1 MIHFGDVTVE
11 RSGDTFV
18 YKRGENSLVNWTI
31 GGDDLNEEDYEF
43 VDNWEEGS
51 TMFSFIAGNI
61 TVYVDMRNGVH
72 SFQSENYT
80 FQVEIAKRFDN
91 QSEVIHCIIDSK
103 DKSLSSVASHVYEDG
118 INLHDGCSWDL
129 VGNGKLV
136 CVIGKRTVIMDGEF
150 KGSEFNGTWSYKG
163 DDHNTHTLK
172 GTFKKVGEVWRPK
185 PGSVMKSYAT
195 DFASDTNSCIYV
207 VGDREDDGYFCVEET
222 FILKGKR
229 KDGCLNGEY
238 DAYMP
243 NDLLK
248 LLKYID
254 QSDSQ
259 NLLYIDAKEK
269 GMQFKVSYKYNQLVT
284 VSNYQKTVDGKIW
297 LFSYKNGHRTVT
309 IDSIRYEDS
318 FPAPKR
324 IRDVT
329 RTFSIHGKEG
339 YQEEDGVR
347 ITGLWDSQF
356 VKGRIVFPNGVLAE
370 GRFDRVTKQPQGKC
384 TFLEQE
390 KMLFQLEYNN
400 PYVVFDWMENGYQF
414 HGEYLFSL
422 WKSDSR
428 SNKDNQPD
436 RLWLSFLSTLAKQ
449 GVTFTERYENAIVS
463 NVEKKWREMTLFRKD
478 FLRSECEEFLKSYC
492 ANCYYSKRVLKLLN
506 RTSSALMTL
515 KYGRIDPVVPK
526 WADSYYPHG
535 SALYSDNKKTFF
547 FYGKETILKEEKEEG
562 GIQLGSFTVHQ
573 LTHPKN
579 RCEENLMYPGSERR
593 YEEYSVCRRGFC
605 DEMVNRDRS
614 SFKDGYGFNVYRGKG
629 EIKGD
634 EFVMVE
640 GTVRVVF
647 GEYVLKMEYNQVKDP
662 EKTEFELVEEKQDDA
677 KGGINSHLVTY
688 KGLLEFENGIPIR
701 CKGRGCFQRG
711 KARYD
716 GFFSDNEILCCRVYS
731 SGVLQF
737 GGTVSIKS
745 WTSLYGMKYNMHALG
760 GNGHY
765 LKISDDWTKV
775 EVDSHFDDTCPLFH
789 HRFICIQ
796 GKDEKDPY
804 ILVVD
809 KNDTVQYDLSNKT
822 VTFAGTN
829 VIEYSSLKSFSLP
842 SLCE

>member
-18 YKRGENSLVNWTI
+18 YKRGENSLIDWTI
-31 GGDDLNEEDYEF
+31 GCDTPRKHSFTFMKNWKKGDE
-43 VDNWEEGS
+43 S
-51 TMFSFIAGNI
+51 FSFSAGNSR
-61 TVYVDMRNGVH
+61 VDVDMRNGTH
-72 SFQSENYT
+72 CFRWEDYK
-80 FQVEIAKRFDN
+80 FQVIIAKHSD
-91 QSEVIHCIIDSK
+91 EVSHFIIDEGTAFNR
-103 DKSLSSVASHVYEDG
+103 VASRVYEGGAILKEDY
-118 INLHDGCSWDL
+118 SWIP
-129 VGNGKLV
+129 VGEGKLV
-136 CVIGKRTVIMDGEF
+136 CVIGNRNGIIDGVF
-150 KGSEFNGTWSYKG
+150 QGSECKGTWSYKG

-207 VGDREDDGYFCVEET
+207 VGDRDNDGYFCVEET
-222 FILKGKR
+222 YILKGKR
-229 KDGCLNGEY
+229 RNGYLDGEY

-269 GMQFKVSYKYNQLVT
+269 GMEFKVSYKCNQLES

-297 LFSYKNGHRTVT
+297 MISYKNGYRTVT
-309 IDSIRYEDS
+309 IDSISYEDS
-318 FPAPKR
+318 FSVPKR

-356 VKGRIVFPNGVLAE
+356 VKGRIVFPNGVLVE

-449 GVTFTERYENAIVS
+449 GVTFTERYENAAVS
-463 NVEKKWREMTLFRKD
+463 NAEKKWMEMTLFRKE

-535 SALYSDNKKTFF
+535 SASYSGNKKTFF

-562 GIQLGSFTVHQ
+562 GRQLGSFTVHQ
-573 LTHPKN
+573 LTHPTN
-579 RCEENLMYPGSERR
+579 RLEENLMYPGNERR
-593 YEEYSVCRRGFC
+593 YEEYSVCRRGLC
-605 DEMVNRDRS
+605 DGMANKDRS

-647 GEYVLKMEYNQVKDP
+647 GQYVLKMQYNQVEDP
-662 EKTEFELVEEKQDDA
+662 KKTEYELVEEKQNDA
-677 KGGINSHLVTY
+677 KGGTDSQLVTY

-701 CKGRGCFQRG
+701 CKGRGCFQVG
-711 KARYD
+711 EDMYT
-716 GFFSDNEILCCRVYS
+716 GFFTDSEILCCRLYS

-745 WTSLYGMKYNMHALG
+745 MESLYGLDFSNYALG

-765 LKISDDWTKV
+765 WKISDDWTKV
-775 EVDSHFDDTCPLFH
+775 EMDSQLDNTCPLFH

-796 GKDEKDPY
+796 GEEGGDPY
-804 ILVVD
+804 VLVVD
-809 KNDTVQYDLSNKT
+809 KDDKVQYDLSNKT

-829 VIEYSSLKSFSLP
+829 VIPYSSLKSFSLP

>member
-1 MIHFGDVTVE
+1 
-11 RSGDTFV
+11 
-18 YKRGENSLVNWTI
+18 
-31 GGDDLNEEDYEF
+31 
-43 VDNWEEGS
+43 
-51 TMFSFIAGNI
+51 
-61 TVYVDMRNGVH
+61 
-72 SFQSENYT
+72 
-80 FQVEIAKRFDN
+80 
-91 QSEVIHCIIDSK
+91 
-103 DKSLSSVASHVYEDG
+103 
-118 INLHDGCSWDL
+118 
-129 VGNGKLV
+129 
-136 CVIGKRTVIMDGEF
+136 
-150 KGSEFNGTWSYKG
+150 
-163 DDHNTHTLK
+163 
-172 GTFKKVGEVWRPK
+172 
-185 PGSVMKSYAT
+185 
-195 DFASDTNSCIYV
+195 
-207 VGDREDDGYFCVEET
+207 
-222 FILKGKR
+222 
-229 KDGCLNGEY
+229 
-238 DAYMP
+238 
-243 NDLLK
+243 
-248 LLKYID
+248 
-254 QSDSQ
+254 
-259 NLLYIDAKEK
+259 
-269 GMQFKVSYKYNQLVT
+269 
-284 VSNYQKTVDGKIW
+284 
-297 LFSYKNGHRTVT
+297 
-309 IDSIRYEDS
+309 
-318 FPAPKR
+318 
-324 IRDVT
+324 
-329 RTFSIHGKEG
+329 
-339 YQEEDGVR
+339 
-347 ITGLWDSQF
+347 
-356 VKGRIVFPNGVLAE
+356 
-370 GRFDRVTKQPQGKC
+370 
-384 TFLEQE
+384 
-390 KMLFQLEYNN
+390 MLFQLEYNN

-422 WKSDSR
+422 WKSDLR

-449 GVTFTERYENAIVS
+449 GVTFTERYENAAVS
-463 NVEKKWREMTLFRKD
+463 NAEKKWMEMTLFRKE

-535 SALYSDNKKTFF
+535 SASYSGNKKTFF

-562 GIQLGSFTVHQ
+562 GRQLGSFTVHQ
-573 LTHPKN
+573 LTHPRN
-579 RCEENLMYPGSERR
+579 RLEENLMYPGNERR

-640 GTVRVVF
+640 GTVRVVL
-647 GEYVLKMEYNQVKDP
+647 GEYVLKMQYNRVKDLN
-662 EKTEFELVEEKQDDA
+662 KTEFELVEEKQNDA
-677 KGGINSHLVTY
+677 KGGINSPLVTY

>member
-18 YKRGENSLVNWTI
+18 YKRGENSLIDWTI
-31 GGDDLNEEDYEF
+31 GCDTPRKHSFTFMKNWKKGDE
-43 VDNWEEGS
+43 S
-51 TMFSFIAGNI
+51 FSFSAGNSR
-61 TVYVDMRNGVH
+61 VDVDMRNGTH
-72 SFQSENYT
+72 CFRWEDYK
-80 FQVEIAKRFDN
+80 FQVIIAKHSD
-91 QSEVIHCIIDSK
+91 EVSHFIIDEGTAFNR
-103 DKSLSSVASHVYEDG
+103 VASRVYEGGAILKEDY
-118 INLHDGCSWDL
+118 SWIP
-129 VGNGKLV
+129 VGEGKLV
-136 CVIGKRTVIMDGEF
+136 CVIGNRNGIIDGVF
-150 KGSEFNGTWSYKG
+150 QGSECKGTWSYKG

-222 FILKGKR
+222 YILKGKR
-229 KDGCLNGEY
+229 RNGYLDGEY

-269 GMQFKVSYKYNQLVT
+269 GMEFKVSYKCNQLES

-297 LFSYKNGHRTVT
+297 MISYKNGYRTVT
-309 IDSIRYEDS
+309 IDSISYEDS
-318 FPAPKR
+318 FSVPKR

-356 VKGRIVFPNGVLAE
+356 VKGRIVFPNGVLVE

-449 GVTFTERYENAIVS
+449 GVTFTERYENAAVS
-463 NVEKKWREMTLFRKD
+463 NAEKKWMEMTLFRKE

-515 KYGRIDPVVPK
+515 KYGQIDPVVPK

-535 SALYSDNKKTFF
+535 SASYSGNKKTFF

-562 GIQLGSFTVHQ
+562 GRQLGSFTVHQ
-573 LTHPKN
+573 LTHPTN
-579 RCEENLMYPGSERR
+579 RLEENLMYPGNKKK
-593 YEEYSVCRRGFC
+593 YEEYSVCRRGLC
-605 DEMVNRDRS
+605 DGMANKDRS

-647 GEYVLKMEYNQVKDP
+647 GEYVLKMQYNQVEDP
-662 EKTEFELVEEKQDDA
+662 KKTEYELVEEKQNDA
-677 KGGINSHLVTY
+677 KGGTDSQLVTY

-701 CKGRGCFQRG
+701 CKGRGCFQVG
-711 KARYD
+711 EDMYT
-716 GFFSDNEILCCRVYS
+716 GFFTDSEILCCRLYS

-745 WTSLYGMKYNMHALG
+745 MESLYGLDFSNYALG

-765 LKISDDWTKV
+765 WKISDDWTKV
-775 EVDSHFDDTCPLFH
+775 EMDSQLDNTCPLFH

-796 GKDEKDPY
+796 GEEGGDPY
-804 ILVVD
+804 VLVVD
-809 KNDTVQYDLSNKT
+809 KDDKVQYDLSNKT

-829 VIEYSSLKSFSLP
+829 VIPYSSLKSFSLP